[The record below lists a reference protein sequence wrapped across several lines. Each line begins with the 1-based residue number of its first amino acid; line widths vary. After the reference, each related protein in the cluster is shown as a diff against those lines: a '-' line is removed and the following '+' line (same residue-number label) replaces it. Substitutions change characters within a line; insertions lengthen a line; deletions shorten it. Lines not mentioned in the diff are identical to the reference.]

1 MTPGRGTVAGIA
13 AATFLSLLSVS
24 AAPPQTFVG
33 VISDSECGSSH
44 ASMRMAD
51 TDAGCVKA
59 CVDAHGAG
67 YVLWDGKREYTL
79 EDRDHA
85 KAFPGARVTVVGTLQ
100 ADGKTIAVDSITA
113 ER

>member
-1 MTPGRGTVAGIA
+1 MVTGRGTFAGIA
-13 AATFLSLLSVS
+13 AATFLSLSPVS

-79 EDRDHA
+79 KDRDHA
-85 KAFPGARVTVVGTLQ
+85 TAFAGARVTVVGTLQ
-100 ADGKTIAVDSITA
+100 SDGKTIAVDSISA

>member
-1 MTPGRGTVAGIA
+1 MAPGRGTFAGIA
-13 AATFLSLLSVS
+13 AATFLSLSTVS

-44 ASMRMAD
+44 ATMRMAD

-59 CVDAHGAG
+59 CIDAHGAA

-79 EDRDHA
+79 NDREHA
-85 KAFPGARVTVVGTLQ
+85 KPFPGVRVKVVGTLQ
-100 ADGKTIAVDSITA
+100 ADGKTIAVDSISA